1 MHTYQTSKRIYVSER
16 MIKKTTSHQQSRQI
30 SAHMLKRL
38 AKVMKIQ
45 HLRNVP
51 WWLLIPF
58 RQSHIFQEN

>member
-1 MHTYQTSKRIYVSER
+1 MPSER

-45 HLRNVP
+45 NLRNVP